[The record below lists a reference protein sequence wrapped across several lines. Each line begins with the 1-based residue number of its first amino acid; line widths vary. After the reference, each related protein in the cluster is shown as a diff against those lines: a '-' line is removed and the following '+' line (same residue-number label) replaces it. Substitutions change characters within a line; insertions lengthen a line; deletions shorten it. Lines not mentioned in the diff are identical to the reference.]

1 MLFQTVSSIAI
12 LALAGQAIAEPV
24 RQPYKLKLARMSAR
38 SIFGLDRRGDDGYS
52 PEQQFCSSG
61 DTCAEA
67 CGKGFDQCPSKDG
80 VVHCFNKAGNQTCC
94 PGQTGDSCDQGY
106 FCSADDKGNT
116 WCCPDS
122 MTLKQCAAAYSL
134 PGSLIVPTPTPTPTP
149 KPTSSTNA
157 SATKSATSLKIVE
170 SAPSSGDYGSTATE
184 PPSSS
189 ATSTAV
195 PKATSSSSSPSPTPP
210 DNGIVAAS
218 SNDIHVPVSGAMLLA
233 VAAFA
238 ALL

>member
-12 LALAGQAIAEPV
+12 LVLAGQAIAEPV

-38 SIFGLDRRGDDGYS
+38 SIFGLDRRGDGGYS

-67 CGKGFDQCPSKDG
+67 CGKGFEQCPSKDG
-80 VVHCFNKAGNQTCC
+80 VVHCFNKTGNQTCC

-134 PGSLIVPTPTPTPTP
+134 PGSLIVPTPTSTS
-149 KPTSSTNA
+149 KPPSSTNA

-170 SAPSSGDYGSTATE
+170 SATATE
-184 PPSSS
+184 PANTS
-189 ATSTAV
+189 AIGTAV
-195 PKATSSSSSPSPTPP
+195 PADTTSSSSSPTPTPP
-210 DNGIVAAS
+210 SNGIVAAG
-218 SNDIHVPVSGAMLLA
+218 SNSIHVPVSGAMLLA
-233 VAAFA
+233 VAGLA

>member
-12 LALAGQAIAEPV
+12 LALAGQVIADPV

-38 SIFGLDRRGDDGYS
+38 SIFGLDRRSDDGYS

-80 VVHCFNKAGNQTCC
+80 MVHCFNKAGNQTCC
-94 PGQTGDSCDQGY
+94 PGQTGDSCDKGY

-134 PGSLIVPTPTPTPTP
+134 PGSLIVPTPTSTS
-149 KPTSSTNA
+149 KPPSSTKA
-157 SATKSATSLKIVE
+157 SATKSATSLKIVA
-170 SAPSSGDYGSTATE
+170 SAPATGDYGSTTTE
-184 PPSSS
+184 PPSTP

-195 PKATSSSSSPSPTPP
+195 PAATSSSSSPSPTPP
-210 DNGIVAAS
+210 ANGLVAAGS
-218 SNDIHVPVSGAMLLA
+218 HSIHIPVTGAMLLA